1 MDPLT
6 LVGRAQA
13 PLREEEWR
21 QLDEAVV
28 RAVQPVLIG
37 RRVLPVKQLA
47 GVGVMEVQWDE
58 LTEMSPAVISMYGE
72 TPAEDIIV
80 YTRKSL
86 IVPILHKDFRI
97 HWRDME
103 ASRRFGTPLDTA
115 NAESAALVVAQLED
129 ELILNGEIAGKP
141 RLGIQGLTTVNGRQT
156 QASDGAWATSPNAL
170 TTVQK
175 AAAKLLNENF
185 PPPYDLIVQPKAFM
199 DAHTLIANTA
209 ISQIEKIRELIG
221 GNIYVTPLIKSSGGA
236 TNSAIL
242 MKSGAENADLCVAQD
257 LKTFYM
263 QTVDMN
269 HHFKVYEALVPRIK
283 RPKAIC
289 EITGIT

>member
-13 PLREEEWR
+13 PLVEEEWK

-28 RAVQPVLIG
+28 RVAQPVLVG

-47 GVGVMEVQWDE
+47 GVGVMTVTWDE
-58 LTEMSPAVISMYGE
+58 LTEMSEAVISMYGE
-72 TPAEDIIV
+72 TPAEDTVV

-97 HWRDME
+97 HWRDLE

-129 ELILNGEIAGKP
+129 ELILNGEISGKP
-141 RLGIQGLTTVNGRQT
+141 RLGIEGLTTKPGRQT
-156 QASDGAWATSPNAL
+156 QASAGAWATSPNAL
-170 TTVQK
+170 TTMRN
-175 AAAKLLNENF
+175 AAKKLLEKHY
-185 PPPYDLIVQPKAFM
+185 PPPYDLILQPSAYM
-199 DAHTLIANTA
+199 DTLALIANTG
-209 ISQIEKIRELIG
+209 ISQLEKIKEIIQ
-221 GNIYVTPLIKSSGGA
+221 GNIYVSAIIKASDGD
-236 TNSAIL
+236 TDSAIL

-257 LKTFYM
+257 FKTFYM
-263 QTVDMN
+263 ERVDMN
-269 HHFKVYEALVPRIK
+269 HQFKVYEAVVPRIK
-283 RPKAIC
+283 RPTAIC

>member
-13 PLREEEWR
+13 PLVEEEWK

-28 RAVQPVLIG
+28 KAVKPVLVG

-47 GVGVMEVQWDE
+47 GVGVMTVDWDE
-58 LTEMSPAVISMYGE
+58 ISEMSEALISMYGE
-72 TPAEDIIV
+72 TPAEDIVV

-97 HWRDME
+97 HWRDLE
-103 ASRRFGTPLDTA
+103 ASRRFRTPLDTA
-115 NAESAALVVAQLED
+115 NAEAAALVVAKLED
-129 ELILNGEIAGKP
+129 ELILSGEITGKP
-141 RLGIQGLTTVNGRQT
+141 RLGIEGLTTATGRQT
-156 QASDGAWATSPNAL
+156 QASGGAWATSPNAV
-170 TTVQK
+170 TDITN
-175 AAAKLLNENF
+175 AMEKLLAENF
-185 PPPYDLIVQPKAFM
+185 PSPYDLILQPSAFM
-199 DAHTLIANTA
+199 DAHSFISNTG
-209 ISQIEKIRELIG
+209 IMQIEKIRELIG
-221 GNIYVTPLIKSSGGA
+221 GNIYVTPNLKASDGG
-236 TNSAIL
+236 TDSAIL

-269 HHFKVYEALVPRIK
+269 HHFKCYEAVVPRIK

>member
-13 PLREEEWR
+13 PLREEEWK

-28 RAVQPVLIG
+28 RAAQPVLVG

-47 GVGVMEVQWDE
+47 GVGVMTIDWDE
-58 LTEMSPAVISMYGE
+58 LSEMSAAHISMYGE
-72 TPAEDIIV
+72 TPAEDTII

-86 IVPILHKDFRI
+86 NVPILHKDFRI
-97 HWRDME
+97 HWRDLE

-115 NAESAALVVAQLED
+115 NAESAALVVAQKED
-129 ELILNGEIAGKP
+129 RLILNGEVSGELM
-141 RLGIQGLTTVNGRQT
+141 LGIEGLTTATGRQT
-156 QASDGAWATSPNAL
+156 QASGGAWATSPNAL
-170 TTVQK
+170 TDVR
-175 AAAKLLNENF
+175 AAAKKLLDKYY
-185 PPPYDLIVQPKAFM
+185 PPPYDLIVQPSAFM
-199 DAHTLIANTA
+199 DAHTLIANTG
-209 ISQIEKIRELIG
+209 ISQVEKITELIQ
-221 GNIYVTPLIKSSGGA
+221 GNIYISSQLKASDGG
-236 TNSAIL
+236 TDSAIL
-242 MKSGAENADLCVAQD
+242 IKSGAENADLCVAQD

-269 HHFKVYEALVPRIK
+269 HHFKVYEAVVPRIK
-283 RPKAIC
+283 RPTAIC